1 MNSFL
6 RFVQRWNITIFDKAA
21 GMANDKQKALK
32 HGTHEILIGT
42 EWDIAKQLT
51 ISGGYQRTDYGLADD
66 FQSDISFSCDSYSLG
81 FGAAIKMTKHLT
93 MNIAYFGQTMMIIQ
107 RR

>member
-1 MNSFL
+1 
-6 RFVQRWNITIFDKAA
+6 
-21 GMANDKQKALK
+21 MANDKQKALK

-66 FQSDISFSCDSYSLG
+66 FRVI
-81 FGAAIKMTKHLT
+81 
-93 MNIAYFGQTMMIIQ
+93 
-107 RR
+107 

>member
-32 HGTHEILIGT
+32 HGTHEILIGA

-66 FQSDISFSCDSYSLG
+66 FQSDISFHVTLIHWGLVLPS
-81 FGAAIKMTKHLT
+81 K
-93 MNIAYFGQTMMIIQ
+93 
-107 RR
+107 

>member
-1 MNSFL
+1 
-6 RFVQRWNITIFDKAA
+6 
-21 GMANDKQKALK
+21 MANDKQKALK
-32 HGTHEILIGT
+32 HGTHEILIGA

-81 FGAAIKMTKHLT
+81 FGAAIKNDKAFDYEYSL
-93 MNIAYFGQTMMIIQ
+93 FLDKL
-107 RR
+107 

>member
-1 MNSFL
+1 MGTAMGDEGNPLADYKDGVNTPSDIPALFDWQLVGYEFLL
-6 RFVQRWNITIFDKAA
+6 RFVQRWNITIFFDKAA

-66 FQSDISFSCDSYSLG
+66 FSE
-81 FGAAIKMTKHLT
+81 
-93 MNIAYFGQTMMIIQ
+93 
-107 RR
+107 